1 MLLFERSGY
10 MVQKKEGGA
19 VMNFMKISETY
30 PDAYILV
37 KIVEIDHSKGRE
49 AGTVL
54 YTGDSRDELASL
66 SKSGEVADRTII
78 LQGENLIPV
87 MGGVL

>member
-1 MLLFERSGY
+1 
-10 MVQKKEGGA
+10 MVQKKDGGA

-37 KIVEIDHSKGRE
+37 KIVEIDHSKGKE
-49 AGTVL
+49 TGTVL
-54 YTGDSRDELASL
+54 YTSESRDELANL
-66 SKSGEVADRTII
+66 SKNGAIAERTII